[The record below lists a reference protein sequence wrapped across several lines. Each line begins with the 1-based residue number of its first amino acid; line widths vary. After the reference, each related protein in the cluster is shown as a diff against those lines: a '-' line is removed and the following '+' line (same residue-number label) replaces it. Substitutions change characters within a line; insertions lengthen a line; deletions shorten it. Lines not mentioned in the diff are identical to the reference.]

1 MPLRNGASLATCM
14 ASAGPS
20 RVDELGSSINP
31 AIAKNPHRPRV
42 ADGAIR
48 RPQGRQDRQ
57 AGGAV
62 QGAQEGAAGA
72 VGGTVTEQPAPTGHI
87 YSRKDFTW
95 DECPDGWALHA
106 IGHRSAIVHVVPDG
120 VWPGMWRIRHPDGRL
135 SDMANLTWVKDG
147 AIAMA
152 MRLLDPRR
160 GLNNASPAGRLC
172 GRNR

>member
-1 MPLRNGASLATCM
+1 M
-14 ASAGPS
+14 
-20 RVDELGSSINP
+20 
-31 AIAKNPHRPRV
+31 
-42 ADGAIR
+42 
-48 RPQGRQDRQ
+48 
-57 AGGAV
+57 
-62 QGAQEGAAGA
+62 
-72 VGGTVTEQPAPTGHI
+72 TEQAAPTGHI

-95 DECPDGWALHA
+95 GECLDGWALHA

-160 GLNNASPAGRLC
+160 RTEQRLPGGPPMRPEPVEGSAPPSHLSGALGGAAGGALAAPEAFR
-172 GRNR
+172 GKRDGAQ